1 MNIYQKISALFGR
14 QYVFLVLP
22 DDELVICHAYNLVYK
37 MFAHPYNIGYRMFAH
52 PYLPRTR
59 AELLPGGKIGK
70 GPIYVHGWHPIT
82 DKTFELF
89 DRKEQ
94 D

>member
-22 DDELVICHAYNLVYK
+22 NDELVICHAYN
-37 MFAHPYNIGYRMFAH
+37 IGHKMFAH